1 MEDGFLQDLDAH
13 LSNIGSDE
21 HWIREIGGKKIWFSP
36 IPFDGQ
42 TKVNEV
48 LGNESLKTNVFSE
61 TKRVTLSYAIVGIDT
76 IDLRQYRND
85 REIFPVLDARLK
97 KEVKVSLNKYLY
109 VKLQAWGAEFIDIA
123 FDVFAD
129 LMQTF
134 RRTSMENCTLEN
146 VKDPMTELAE
156 IESRAAELRRGLGLP
171 ALIEARSRRQDP
183 DDLDEDIPESAR
195 ESEDSDEFNPFK
207 TVRDDVIPD
216 APKPVESVQSI
227 PIPAPPQA
235 RHASAAAR
243 AAEIAAAESDLP
255 LGSPGRPHVA
265 IPSVSAEVM
274 EPPVGPTGMSAVRP
288 SVGPMVDHIPKQSVN
303 TRFHKPGG

>member
-13 LSNIGSDE
+13 ISNIGSDE
-21 HWIREIGGKKIWFSP
+21 CWMRVIGGKTIWFSP

-61 TKRVTLSYAIVGIDT
+61 TKRVTLSYAIVGIDN
-76 IDLRQYRND
+76 IDLRPYRND
-85 REIFPVLDARLK
+85 REIFPVMDARMK
-97 KEVKVSLNKYLY
+97 KEVKVCLNKYMY

-134 RRTSMENCTLEN
+134 RRVSMENCKLEN

-195 ESEDSDEFNPFK
+195 EPEDAGDFNPFK
-207 TVRDDVIPD
+207 TVPEEIA
-216 APKPVESVQSI
+216 APEPVESIQSI
-227 PIPAPPQA
+227 PIPAPPQN

-243 AAEIAAAESDLP
+243 AAEIATAESDLP
-255 LGSPGRPHVA
+255 LGSPGRPHMA
-265 IPSVSAEVM
+265 IPSVSAEVI
-274 EPPVGPTGMSAVRP
+274 EPPSGPTGMSAVRSP
-288 SVGPMVDHIPKQSVN
+288 VGPMVDHIPKQSVN
-303 TRFHKPGG
+303 ARFHKPGT